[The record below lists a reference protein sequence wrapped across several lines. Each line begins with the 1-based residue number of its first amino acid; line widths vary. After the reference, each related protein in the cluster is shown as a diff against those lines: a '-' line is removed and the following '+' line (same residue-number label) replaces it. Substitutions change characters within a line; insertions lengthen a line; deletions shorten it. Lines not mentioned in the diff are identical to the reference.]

1 VEKFNKMSKQKNP
14 PASHQKTLQKIN
26 TLHKEIEDF
35 NEQCVKSVN
44 HNHGKIR
51 VLEMVLASMLEDATE
66 EHEFTD
72 FEESVFNKEYGFL
85 FAKYFIHMES
95 KNIIKVNFPEEEGE
109 NEGGEVDELLDNSK

>member
-1 VEKFNKMSKQKNP
+1 VEKFKQMSKQKNP

-26 TLHKEIEDF
+26 TLYKEVEDF
-35 NEQCVKSVN
+35 NKQCIQSVN

-51 VLEMVLASMLEDATE
+51 VLEMVLEHMLEDDTE

-85 FAKYFIHMES
+85 FANYFIHMES
-95 KNIIKVNFPEEEGE
+95 KNIIKVNFPEVEQE
-109 NEGGEVDELLDNSK
+109 DELLDDSK